1 MIVQVNDKSVEVA
14 ENCSVAQLAQQLQL
28 PERGV
33 AVAVNNDVIPR
44 NIWHRTL
51 LESNFK
57 IMIVMAVSGG

>member
-1 MIVQVNDKSVEVA
+1 MIVQVNDKPVEVA